1 MCCLICWKQLCKAH
15 TIANQAFDLCY
26 TKSAQ
31 TTKPTNM
38 SKLDDLNLTME
49 EAIEWL
55 EEAVDRSTA
64 ENPRLS
70 PQDQAWERLR
80 LAVDVDEAF
89 KHASRLG
96 EVPKSLAQS
105 KKTTKALELVKQYPE
120 QSSALAKA
128 VLGTQSLHVQVERL
142 KEARR
147 PRRVTKY
154 QAQGL
159 EAQVA
164 TLSDQVKEL
173 TQAINK
179 LNARLD
185 AK

>member
-1 MCCLICWKQLCKAH
+1 
-15 TIANQAFDLCY
+15 
-26 TKSAQ
+26 
-31 TTKPTNM
+31 M
-38 SKLDDLNLTME
+38 SELDDLNLTME

-70 PQDQAWERLR
+70 PQDQAWEKLR

-105 KKTTKALELVKQYPE
+105 KKTTKALELVKKYPG
-120 QSSALAKA
+120 QSNALAIA
-128 VLGTQSLHVQVERL
+128 VLATQGLHVRVERL

-147 PRRVTKY
+147 PRHLTKY
-154 QAQGL
+154 QTQDFESKFAPL
-159 EAQVA
+159 SAQVKKL
-164 TLSDQVKEL
+164 THVIDKFVRSTRRKEEQDL
-173 TQAINK
+173 EV
-179 LNARLD
+179 
-185 AK
+185 

>member
-1 MCCLICWKQLCKAH
+1 
-15 TIANQAFDLCY
+15 
-26 TKSAQ
+26 
-31 TTKPTNM
+31 M
-38 SKLDDLNLTME
+38 SELDDRNLTME

-55 EEAVDRSTA
+55 EDALDRSTA

-70 PQDQAWERLR
+70 KKDQAWERLR

-128 VLGTQSLHVQVERL
+128 VLGAQGLHVQVERL

-173 TQAINK
+173 TQAIDK

>member
-1 MCCLICWKQLCKAH
+1 
-15 TIANQAFDLCY
+15 
-26 TKSAQ
+26 
-31 TTKPTNM
+31 M

-70 PQDQAWERLR
+70 QKDQAWERLR

-105 KKTTKALELVKQYPE
+105 KKTTKALELVKKYPE

-128 VLGTQSLHVQVERL
+128 VLATQSLHVQVERL

-154 QAQGL
+154 QAQSL

-173 TQAINK
+173 TQAIDK

-185 AK
+185 DK